1 LTTINA
7 NVPTETGDNVLTKKL
22 VHTPLR
28 KDITVAVLNLAIKKY
43 SSSHLGIDF
52 TDVQRLGYKKRI
64 AQSIL
69 KRMCRETRD
78 AEGQKQPPLLFR
90 SPKRTCPEKFFPM
103 SLKADV
109 TEYLNKTGKV
119 PTDPTEVTNSL
130 ISPFSKSRH
139 PLSSFIESGKAN
151 SFLEALL
158 LIPFQPTYIHN
169 IHLLLS
175 INQDE
180 YEYVIGKEEARCR
193 ANVHYERIGRVRG
206 IENVSFILYPRGKV
220 IVYVKCS
227 ENPFRLQ
234 TENDVSYFFSYLGQV
249 RDRMVLWLK
258 DVRETVVPSIMQWFL
273 WQCDINRDVEL
284 TPTAQIILPKI
295 QLPYVDRVFRL
306 YVKSLGD
313 KAVLRGEEFQTM
325 KQILPEALD
334 CILNPY
340 K

>member
-1 LTTINA
+1 
-7 NVPTETGDNVLTKKL
+7 
-22 VHTPLR
+22 
-28 KDITVAVLNLAIKKY
+28 
-43 SSSHLGIDF
+43 
-52 TDVQRLGYKKRI
+52 
-64 AQSIL
+64 
-69 KRMCRETRD
+69 
-78 AEGQKQPPLLFR
+78 
-90 SPKRTCPEKFFPM
+90 
-103 SLKADV
+103 
-109 TEYLNKTGKV
+109 
-119 PTDPTEVTNSL
+119 
-130 ISPFSKSRH
+130 
-139 PLSSFIESGKAN
+139 
-151 SFLEALL
+151 
-158 LIPFQPTYIHN
+158 
-169 IHLLLS
+169 
-175 INQDE
+175 
-180 YEYVIGKEEARCR
+180 
-193 ANVHYERIGRVRG
+193 
-206 IENVSFILYPRGKV
+206 
-220 IVYVKCS
+220 VYVKCS